1 MKVILQED
9 VANLGSAG
17 DVKDVADGY
26 GRNFLLP
33 RGLAVL
39 ADDRNT
45 ARMEHQRRITAA
57 RQARMLAEAKTL
69 AAQISATS
77 VTIKRQTGGEERMF
91 GSVSNQDIAEALSAA
106 GVTLDR
112 RAIHL
117 PEPIRNIGVF
127 QVPVKLHKDVE
138 ATVKVYVLAQR

>member
-77 VTIKRQTGGEERMF
+77 VTIKRQTGGEEKMF
-91 GSVSNQDIAEALSAA
+91 GSVSNQDIAEALTAA